1 MTRIAVVTNPRSRR
15 NRRHGPAV
23 GREAVARV
31 GALHV
36 TFGLDHDLRAA
47 FAEFAVA
54 GVDLIVIDG
63 GDGTVRAV
71 LAAAFA
77 EPGFAH
83 LPRFAVLG
91 SGTTNMIAA
100 DVGPRGGRAAAFD
113 RLVALAAGGGLD
125 RHTLWRTPIRLV
137 AGQGGSPQYGFF
149 FGAGALVWGTHL
161 TRRRIQRGPLANVA
175 GTAVGVAATAGLL
188 ALGLGPAAG
197 SQLAVGYD
205 DGPVVAGRR
214 TLLLVSTLERLVGG
228 MHPFW
233 GDGDGA
239 LKVLDVAAPCRRF
252 ACAAPAL
259 VRGRPSPWF
268 AAAGYRSRR
277 AHRLELEL
285 AEDALFDGEWIV
297 PTPGE
302 RLVLDAA
309 PAVGFVRP

>member
-1 MTRIAVVTNPRSRR
+1 MTRVAVVTNPRSRR
-15 NRRHGPAV
+15 NRRHGPGV
-23 GREAVARV
+23 GRPAIERA
-31 GALHV
+31 GALQV
-36 TFGLDHDLRAA
+36 TMGRDHDLGAA
-47 FAEFAVA
+47 FAEFAAA
-54 GVDLIVIDG
+54 GVGLVVIDG
-63 GDGTVRAV
+63 GDGTVRAA

-77 EPGFAH
+77 QPGFV
-83 LPRFAVLG
+83 PRFAALG

-100 DVGPRGGRAAAFD
+100 DVGPRGDRAAAFD
-113 RLVALAAGGGLD
+113 RLVALGGSLD
-125 RHTLWRTPIRLV
+125 RHTLWRNPIRLTGARDGV
-137 AGQGGSPQYGFF
+137 PHYGFF
-149 FGAGALVWGTHL
+149 FGAGALAWGTRL
-161 TRRRIQRGPLANVA
+161 TRRRLQRGPLASVA
-175 GTAVGVAATAGLL
+175 GTAIGIAATAGLL
-188 ALGLGPAAG
+188 ALGLGRPG
-197 SQLAVGYD
+197 VELAVGYD

-239 LKVLDVAAPCRRF
+239 LKVLDIAAPCRRF

-259 VRGRPSPWF
+259 VRGRPSPWL

-285 AEDALFDGEWIV
+285 AEDAVFDGEWIV
-297 PTPGE
+297 PKPGE